1 MGKLTNNTHTS
12 NIIEKAVIGVLTI
25 ALLTLGVWAFQNNKE
40 QNGRIE
46 FQHTQIKTKD
56 GELKKLNN
64 NLNKINQDLD
74 KTAKELDNSKNSN
87 AESQKKIEELE
98 KQKLELE
105 SKLQAKAE
113 AKQKLAQAATVSKT
127 ASAAAPSRNVSGNK
141 QQLMAQAGI
150 PESDWAYVDY
160 IVTKESSWNPQARNA
175 SSGAFGLAQCLNKP
189 ADSLCY
195 SSNPVD
201 QLKWQHSYVK
211 SRYGSYAG
219 AYNFWVSKH
228 WY

>member
-74 KTAKELDNSKNSN
+74 RTAKELDNSKNSN

-219 AYNFWVSKH
+219 AYNFWISRH

>member
-189 ADSLCY
+189 ANSLCY

-219 AYNFWVSKH
+219 AYNFWSSNH

>member
-25 ALLTLGVWAFQNNKE
+25 TLLTLGVWAFQNNKE

-127 ASAAAPSRNVSGNK
+127 ASAAAPQRNVSGNK
-141 QQLMAQAGI
+141 QQLMTQAGI

-219 AYNFWVSKH
+219 AYNFWSSNH

>member
-1 MGKLTNNTHTS
+1 MGKLTNNTHAS

-74 KTAKELDNSKNSN
+74 RTAKELDNSKNSN
-87 AESQKKIEELE
+87 VESQKKIEELE

-175 SSGAFGLAQCLNKP
+175 SSGAFGLAQCLNKS

>member
-25 ALLTLGVWAFQNNKE
+25 ALLTLGVWTFQNNKE

-74 KTAKELDNSKNSN
+74 KTTKELDNSKNSN

-127 ASAAAPSRNVSGNK
+127 ASAAAPQRNVSGNK

-219 AYNFWVSKH
+219 AYNFWISKH

>member
-74 KTAKELDNSKNSN
+74 KTTKELDNSKSSN

-189 ADSLCY
+189 ANSLCY

-219 AYNFWVSKH
+219 AYNFWSSNH

>member
-189 ADSLCY
+189 ANSLCY

-219 AYNFWVSKH
+219 AYSFWSSNH

>member
-1 MGKLTNNTHTS
+1 MSKLTKTPQKPHFMEKM
-12 NIIEKAVIGVLTI
+12 IIGLLVIG
-25 ALLTLGVWAFQNNKE
+25 LLAVGTWAFQNNKE

-74 KTAKELDNSKNSN
+74 KTTKELDSSKNSN

-113 AKQKLAQAATVSKT
+113 AKQKLARAATVSKT

-141 QQLMAQAGI
+141 QELMAQAGI

-175 SSGAFGLAQCLNKP
+175 SSGAFGLPQCLNKP
-189 ADSLCY
+189 ANSLCY

-219 AYNFWVSKH
+219 AYSFWTSNH